1 VYSLS
6 IPDNRS
12 ALLKECDKLVN
23 MEVTREDLLNEA
35 EMEVDST
42 TEESPVKK
50 RKVDTKKSQMQKRAR
65 IDAAKM
71 RAKEIFATS
80 TYKTPR
86 DSDSEPEDDEVAGL
100 KAELAQLK
108 KKLES
113 RTPPHTSSSGMQAS
127 LFNVTAPKLCTC
139 SV

>member
-1 VYSLS
+1 M
-6 IPDNRS
+6 
-12 ALLKECDKLVN
+12 VN

-80 TYKTPR
+80 TYKIPR

>member
-1 VYSLS
+1 MYSFS

-12 ALLKECDKLVN
+12 ALPKECDKLVN
-23 MEVTREDLLNEA
+23 IEVTREDLLNEA

-50 RKVDTKKSQMQKRAR
+50 RKVDTKRSQMQKKAR

-80 TYKTPR
+80 TYKIRR

-108 KKLES
+108 RKLES
-113 RTPPHTSSSGMQAS
+113 HTPPHTSSSGIHVC
-127 LFNVTAPKLCTC
+127 FI
-139 SV
+139 